1 MHDKNIQQCN
11 EILVC
16 TPLVSV
22 AMRLSQPH
30 FSLKADG
37 KNHSFSVRE
46 NVRDLISRLSPVED
60 GDGSPGGF
68 ASSLKKD

>member
-1 MHDKNIQQCN
+1 
-11 EILVC
+11 
-16 TPLVSV
+16 
-22 AMRLSQPH
+22 MRLSQPH